1 MWVRATVGNPQ
12 RSLSAGPH
20 SRYHTGST
28 ISNQRIIGY
37 IMTNPLTPHKG
48 TGEKKPWA
56 KYIQAPQKNSPY
68 KGRFNLPVPASTFI
82 APHDALCNILS
93 VGHV

>member
-1 MWVRATVGNPQ
+1 MRATVGNPQ
-12 RSLSAGPH
+12 HSLSAGPD

-28 ISNQRIIGY
+28 ITNLRIIGY
-37 IMTNPLTPHKG
+37 IITNPLTPHKG
-48 TGEKKPWA
+48 TGERKPWA
-56 KYIQAPQKNSPY
+56 KYIQVPQKNSPY
-68 KGRFNLPVPASTFI
+68 KGRFNLPELVSTFI